1 MVGVER
7 EFDEQPVGQELDLS
21 SLRNAVL
28 FYQEAL
34 KVYRELIDVGTT
46 ATQRELLRSGLIQ
59 TFETTYELCWK
70 YMKRWLETNLSPDEA
85 SGVNRRELYRICA
98 ENLLIDDVN
107 QWMEFHQAR
116 NRTSHIYNE
125 TVAEEVFSV
134 ASRFLPYAQD
144 CLKQLEERS

>member
-1 MVGVER
+1 MEK
-7 EFDEQPVGQELDLS
+7 ELDLS
-21 SLRNAVL
+21 SLQNAVL
-28 FYQEAL
+28 FYHEAL
-34 KVYRELIDVGTT
+34 KAYGELIDGGAT

-70 YMKRWLETNLSPDEA
+70 SMKRWLEINISPDEV

-98 ENLLIDDVN
+98 ENSLVDDVD
-107 QWMEFHQAR
+107 QWMEFHQAY
-116 NRTSHIYNE
+116 NGASHTYNE
-125 TVAEEVFSV
+125 NMVEEVSEV

>member
-1 MVGVER
+1 MEK
-7 EFDEQPVGQELDLS
+7 ELDLS
-21 SLRNAVL
+21 SLRSAVL

-34 KVYRELIDVGTT
+34 KAYGELIDGGAT

-70 YMKRWLETNLSPDEA
+70 SMKRWLETNVSPEEV

-98 ENLLIDDVN
+98 ENLLIDDVD

-116 NRTSHIYNE
+116 NRASHTYNE
-125 TVAEEVFSV
+125 IVAEEVLAV
-134 ASRFLPYAQD
+134 ALQFLPYAQD
-144 CLKQLEERS
+144 SLKQLEERS